1 MSRKKPAGR
10 QDQSVRGKVDWKAL
24 EVVHPEAA
32 GIDVGGSEHWVA
44 VNPERDAEPVR
55 RFGCFT
61 ADLREMAVWLVE
73 KGVQSVAMQ
82 STGVYWMPVFEVLEQ
97 HGLEVFLV
105 NAGHTKNVP
114 GRKSDIQE
122 CQWLLKLHAFGL
134 LNNSF
139 QPTDEIRI
147 ARTLWR
153 QRGNLVAEASSAIQ
167 RMQKVLIEM
176 NIQLGSVLSD
186 LSGVS
191 GMSII
196 GAILKGE
203 RNPSTLASLVE
214 PEVKAT
220 LKDIAQ
226 SLEGNW
232 REELV
237 FVLGQQ
243 VELYRFYQEKI
254 ADCDLQLRK
263 HLELFGS
270 KVDLE
275 AQPIGPKPKGKK
287 GSKNAPRFDLRTE
300 LYRITG
306 IDWAQ
311 INGIDVLTAQTVIAE
326 AGADLSAF
334 PSEKQFA
341 SWLGLCPTN
350 EQSGGKILN
359 RRTRKVINRATVA
372 FRNAASTLLRSQS
385 YLGAQYRRLRTRLG
399 APKAITAMA
408 RKLAC
413 PFYRLIKHGQQYFDK
428 GTEYYEA
435 RYREQQIRSL
445 AKRAQKLGFQL
456 VIPKP
461 AYFNNPRFLES
472 VDAAGTSA
480 RATMLPK
487 KTRLVAACTLING
500 EAVEQAGAARAHQ
513 ILLAATSRGVR

>member
-1 MSRKKPAGR
+1 MSRNKPAGR
-10 QDQSVRGKVDWKAL
+10 QDQSVRKKVDWKAL
-24 EVVHPEAA
+24 EIVHTEAA

-44 VNPERDAEPVR
+44 INPDRDAKPVR

-61 ADLREMAVWLVE
+61 SDLHQLARWLVE
-73 KGVQSVAMQ
+73 KGVRSVAMQ

-105 NAGHTKNVP
+105 NARHTKNVP

-153 QRGNLVAEASSAIQ
+153 QRGNLVAEAARAIQ
-167 RMQKVLIEM
+167 RMQKILTERNV
-176 NIQLGSVLSD
+176 QLSTVLSD

-191 GMSII
+191 GMNII

-203 RNPSTLASLVE
+203 RNPGTLAALVE

-220 LKDIAQ
+220 LRDIAL

-232 REELV
+232 RDELL

-243 VELYRFYQEKI
+243 RELYGFYQDQI
-254 ADCDLQLRK
+254 ADCDVRLRQ
-263 HLELFGS
+263 HLETFGS
-270 KVDLE
+270 KIDIE
-275 AQPIGPKPKGKK
+275 TQPIGPKPKGKK
-287 GSKNAPRFDLRTE
+287 GSKNAPHFDLRIE

-326 AGADLSAF
+326 TGADLSAF
-334 PSEKQFA
+334 PSEKKFA
-341 SWLGLCPTN
+341 SWLGLCPAN
-350 EQSGGKILN
+350 ETSGGKVLK
-359 RRTRKVINRATVA
+359 RRTRKVVNRASTA
-372 FRNAASTLLRSQS
+372 FRNSASTLLRSQS

-413 PFYRLIKHGQQYFDK
+413 LFYRLIKHGQQYVDK
-428 GTEYYEA
+428 GIEFYEA
-435 RYREQQIRSL
+435 RCREQQIRSL
-445 AKRAQKLGFQL
+445 AQKAQKLGLQL
-456 VIPKP
+456 VMPP
-461 AYFNNPRFLES
+461 A
-472 VDAAGTSA
+472 V
-480 RATMLPK
+480 
-487 KTRLVAACTLING
+487 
-500 EAVEQAGAARAHQ
+500 
-513 ILLAATSRGVR
+513 